1 MRIAIILILLAALA
15 LGAVGIKASD
25 LHWPLS
31 ETALITVSL
40 YGLVL
45 VVGMGL
51 LMLLTVLVLTLSSQ
65 QRALQ
70 QSLGAQMDQ
79 QRSLIIAQL
88 TERFVQQAETLLE
101 KESLDPNKRSVQ
113 RCLAVDALR
122 GNSGRSD
129 PNYQRLGRLFEWLAE
144 EADAA
149 QDDESGRRLFEPV
162 LRHYAEIADQLCRI
176 NESDEKRLEAFLR
189 YQPQVKE
196 SDEET
201 A

>member
-1 MRIAIILILLAALA
+1 MRIAIILILLTTLA
-15 LGAVGIKASD
+15 LGAAGITVSG
-25 LHWPLS
+25 LHWPL
-31 ETALITVSL
+31 TQGALITVSL

-45 VVGMGL
+45 VAGMGL
-51 LMLLTVLVLTLSSQ
+51 LTLVTVLVLTLSSQ

-70 QSLGAQMDQ
+70 QSLDAQMDQ
-79 QRSLIIAQL
+79 QRGLVLVQL
-88 TERFVQQAETLLE
+88 TERFVHHAEALLE

-144 EADAA
+144 EEAA
-149 QDDESGRRLFEPV
+149 QDDASSKRLFEPL

-176 NESDEKRLEAFLR
+176 NETDEKRLEAFLR
-189 YQPQVKE
+189 YQPQVKQ
-196 SDEET
+196 SGEET
-201 A
+201 V